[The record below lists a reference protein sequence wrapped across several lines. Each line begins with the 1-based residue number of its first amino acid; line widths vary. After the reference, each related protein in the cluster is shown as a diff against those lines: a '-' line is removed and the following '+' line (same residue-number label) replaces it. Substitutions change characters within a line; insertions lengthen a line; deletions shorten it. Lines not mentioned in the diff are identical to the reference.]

1 MENEDDPLK
10 SCGIS
15 RKWSQ
20 YHYTFFSR
28 IEFPEHKTIDSFYDH
43 IKDGM
48 KSDTLAKMV
57 KADRIRLKIVAIV
70 FGDADAMIVWQAKDA
85 EAAREFRN
93 TILAGD
99 RSVTLTA
106 MTGDGHDG

>member
-1 MENEDDPLK
+1 MENKDDPLK
-10 SCGIS
+10 PSGIS

-20 YHYTFFSR
+20 YHHTFFSR
-28 IEFPEHKTIDSFYDH
+28 IEFPTGKTIDSFYDH
-43 IKDGM
+43 INDGM
-48 KSDTLAKMV
+48 RNETLTRLV

-85 EAAREFRN
+85 EAAQAFRDI
-93 TILAGD
+93 ILAGD